1 MLSVTGLSL
10 KDLEPHI
17 KSANSHLPENSKMSV
32 SLHNGPKAFVITGP
46 PRSLYGL
53 VTCLRKIRGASGQDQ
68 SKVPYSERSPVFSV
82 RFLVVAAPF
91 HSIYMEGAS
100 EKLLQEDL
108 DGEELWQ
115 PEDLVIPVYHTQN
128 GSYPL

>member
-32 SLHNGPKAFVITGP
+32 SLHNGPKAFVVTGP

-53 VTCLRKIRGASGQDQ
+53 VTSLRKIRGAGGQDQ
-68 SKVPYSERSPVFSV
+68 SKVPYSQRSPVFSV
-82 RFLVVAAPF
+82 RCLVVAAPF
-91 HSIYMEGAS
+91 HSIYMTGVS
-100 EKLLQEDL
+100 EKLMAEDL
-108 DGEELWQ
+108 DGEELWR
-115 PEDLVIPVYHTQN
+115 PEDLAIPVSHR
-128 GSYPL
+128 GR